1 MQEARRRS
9 ISGTIQNVTYEPV
22 RDVGGVEMI
31 GFFTV
36 LETEAADRGGV
47 IAVAKC
53 KLEGLFKTQ
62 ARRRRMDRSRRNMK
76 ESSRFVCETMADKK

>member
-1 MQEARRRS
+1 MQCNARSEAPIDRFNY
-9 ISGTIQNVTYEPV
+9 IEIFTYEP
-22 RDVGGVEMI
+22 GGVEII
-31 GFFTV
+31 GFLTV

-62 ARRRRMDRSRRNMK
+62 ARRRRMDRRRNMK
-76 ESSRFVCETMADKK
+76 ESSRFVCKTVTDKK

>member
-1 MQEARRRS
+1 MIDKVSLVDADSTSVGLS
-9 ISGTIQNVTYEPV
+9 IEP
-22 RDVGGVEMI
+22 DGVEII
-31 GFFTV
+31 GFLTV

-62 ARRRRMDRSRRNMK
+62 ARRRRMDRRRNMK
-76 ESSRFVCETMADKK
+76 ESSRFVCKTVTDKK

>member
-1 MQEARRRS
+1 MIDKVSLVDADSTSVGLS
-9 ISGTIQNVTYEPV
+9 IEP
-22 RDVGGVEMI
+22 GGVEII
-31 GFFTV
+31 GFLTV

-62 ARRRRMDRSRRNMK
+62 ARRRRMDRRRNMK
-76 ESSRFVCETMADKK
+76 ESSRFVCKTVTDKK